1 MTSRE
6 SEVQEG
12 PSGAKS
18 RWLAPN
24 ARSKEYT
31 YRRAF
36 DEMLLLTFQQA
47 LHRRTGPFEEGG
59 NRPLVAREDLGMQ
72 GTKERRSVQRLPMLL
87 SPWLSPNAYTIKNN
101 LEHALNRRKTDF
113 GFAL

>member
-36 DEMLLLTFQQA
+36 DEMLLLIFQQT

-72 GTKERRSVQRLPMLL
+72 GTKERRSVSASSDASESMTLTQRVYNKKQ
-87 SPWLSPNAYTIKNN
+87 S
-101 LEHALNRRKTDF
+101 
-113 GFAL
+113 